1 MDNFF
6 LILIKN
12 IFSEV
17 SNISGNTNIL
27 SEIFFSDNSDTHV
40 LGKFDVKEYNNLL
53 NVDVSFSVP
62 PSYKWFIQTTFFFYT

>member
-27 SEIFFSDNSDTHV
+27 SEIFFSGNSDTHV

-62 PSYKWFIQTTFFFYT
+62 PSYVIHPNYIFFYT